1 MFEQQLYER
10 EAAEVNTQ
18 EGDLFHNYE
27 IKNWELSKRLY
38 QILALSAVLNLAAL
52 GFVGGTNL
60 LTRRGCDSPFVGR
73 VCEVL
78 DMAYVGSIIL
88 GTERAYVDEAYDKV
102 DLGDS
107 DITFISRDGDNAPL
121 SYPEGYFQVA
131 NPEQFNTAQNVTDPM
146 MAGFPNSTFSP
157 GPIPGIPYTPTPQ
170 NSLLNTK
177 PIVPKYNPKSVKG
190 QIPTDAFEVGGDNP
204 TIPKG
209 TGKGGKVKDA
219 NANNAKPDESDT
231 ADVNAKPQPTATPI
245 TTDAV
250 AAVEVNKKPLTD
262 FADVIAAQWAANQID
277 LNQKFTV
284 ALDGTITKDGKLDPK
299 KSRFDK
305 SKESGDAK
313 MIEIARE
320 ALEAL
325 GQSGFLTYLQM
336 IGVEKINVVIGQDDQ
351 QITAVITSTQKTPE
365 RAKSVSSLA
374 SASILTGKGLAKE
387 PSDELTLLN
396 GAKVSTDGNNF
407 VLNFAVPKPIAQE
420 MINRKLK
427 EAQAKKAAQP
437 QPNGNAVGRANEN
450 SAKK

>member
-10 EAAEVNTQ
+10 EAAEIKTR

-27 IKNWELSKRLY
+27 IKSWEPSKRLY
-38 QILALSAVLNLAAL
+38 QILALSAILNLTFV
-52 GFVGGTNL
+52 GVVGGTNL

-78 DMAYVGSIIL
+78 DMAYVGSIVL
-88 GTERAYVDEAYDKV
+88 GTERAYVDEAYEKV

-121 SYPEGYFQVA
+121 SYPDGYFQLA
-131 NPEQFNTAQNVTDPM
+131 NPEQFSGAQNVTDPM
-146 MAGFPNSTFSP
+146 MAGFPNSTFTP
-157 GPIPGIPYTPTPQ
+157 GPVPGIPYTPTPQ
-170 NSLLNTK
+170 NDLLNTK
-177 PIVPKYNPKSVKG
+177 PIIPKYNPKSVKG

-209 TGKGGKVKDA
+209 SGKGKDA
-219 NANNAKPDESDT
+219 NANNSKSDDS
-231 ADVNAKPQPTATPI
+231 ANANANPQPTATPI

-262 FADVIAAQWAANQID
+262 FADLIAAQWAANQID
-277 LNQKFTV
+277 LNQKFTI

-305 SKESGDAK
+305 TKESGDAK
-313 MIEIARE
+313 MVEVAKE

-336 IGVEKINVVIGQDDQ
+336 IGIENINVAITQDDD
-351 QITAVITSTQKTPE
+351 QITAVITSKQKTPE
-365 RAKSVSSLA
+365 AAKRLASSASLSIGAGKSLA
-374 SASILTGKGLAKE
+374 KD

-396 GAKVSTDGNNF
+396 GAKTSNDGNNF
-407 VLNFAVPKPIAQE
+407 VLNFAVPKPVAQE

-437 QPNGNAVGRANEN
+437 QPNGNAIGKTNEN
-450 SAKK
+450 TAKK